1 MSVICRAVDVDAP
14 NVTTD
19 EALAM
24 ERAMDY
30 LLENGH
36 RNIGIIEGNPGLDS
50 SRLRRRGW
58 RTSMT
63 SHGLDR
69 MPFLLSAAL
78 PVCQRIHRGKQLLTF
93 GPRPCC
99 V

>member
-1 MSVICRAVDVDAP
+1 MRSWTKDSHAVICRAVDVDAP

-50 SRLRRRGW
+50 SRC
-58 RTSMT
+58 
-63 SHGLDR
+63 
-69 MPFLLSAAL
+69 AA
-78 PVCQRIHRGKQLLTF
+78 GD
-93 GPRPCC
+93 GGRP
-99 V
+99 